1 MDIGTVSV
9 VWIDP
14 PPDEVKEYWWNLWYN
29 AKHGP
34 ERFRLPGIMA
44 WRRFKLVPGVP
55 AGFVIPGEFR
65 YFTLS
70 DQRDNSVLSSEAGR
84 QLVAANRAEAKNPNT
99 GEALHLE
106 QARWVSDS
114 YEHVYSPEN
123 DYEPPFTNYI
133 LVIGHDVPDD
143 QEAAFDSWLK
153 EEHLA
158 RLADLPGYVAARHF
172 QPAAG
177 YSHPRVAHRTDRS
190 TPKRLTLC
198 DLDNIDGLESITF
211 REAGEP
217 SGVTWARCQVYERF
231 YPYVGFKHVSTLS

>member
-1 MDIGTVSV
+1 MNIGTVSV

-14 PPDEVKEYWWNLWYN
+14 PPDDVEEYWWNLWYN

-44 WRRFKLVPGVP
+44 WRRFQIVPGVP
-55 AGFVIPGEFR
+55 AGLSIPGEYK

-84 QLVAANRAEAKNPNT
+84 ALVTANLAEAKDPNT
-99 GEALHLE
+99 GEALHLSG
-106 QARWVSDS
+106 ARWVSDS
-114 YEHVYSPEN
+114 YEHVYSPAN
-123 DYEPPFTNYI
+123 DYEPPFTDYL
-133 LVIGHDVPDD
+133 LVVGHDVPADR
-143 QEAAFDSWLK
+143 EAAFDSWIK
-153 EEHLA
+153 QEHLEQ
-158 RLADLPGYVAARHF
+158 LAALPGYIAARHF

-190 TPKRLTLC
+190 SPTRLTLC
-198 DLDNIDGLESITF
+198 DLEHAEALESTALDGF
-211 REAGEP
+211 GEP
-217 SGVTWARCQVYERF
+217 SGVTLSKCQLYKRF